1 MGVAFVEQY
10 NLHLKSKVFLRDKLV
25 AICAMIKIGLS
36 VRARVFP
43 WLSVLPNSAGKGP
56 FMAGKAKNMHQRHN
70 FPGAGGG
77 GWSEGHGPA
86 LAEKFRS

>member
-43 WLSVLPNSAGKGP
+43 GSVFSLTFSSAGKGP

-77 GWSEGHGPA
+77 GVVRDMAP
-86 LAEKFRS
+86 L